1 MKQYHRALT
10 IAGSDP
16 SGGAGL
22 QADLKTFSALGV
34 FGTTAVGAVVDENT
48 VGVTGVHPVP
58 ESFVAGQIRSVLGDI
73 GTDAVKIG
81 MLHSSELIITV
92 LDTLREYP
100 EVGNIVLDPV
110 MVATSGDPLLMPEAI
125 GTLRDKLIPYS
136 TVITPNL
143 PEASLLLGATV
154 EHQDQFGDAVRALS
168 RLGHGQSRGISVL
181 LKAGHLEGSD
191 TLIDYFYDA
200 STDRVT
206 RLPTT
211 RIDTVNTHGTGCTLS
226 SAIAAFLA
234 KGYTLTEAAIGAHSY
249 LAKAIEAGA
258 AYRIGR
264 GHGPVCHFHNL
275 WPRV

>member
-34 FGTTAVGAVVDENT
+34 FGTTAVVAVVDENT

-181 LKAGHLEGSD
+181 LKAGHLLS
-191 TLIDYFYDA
+191 LIH
-200 STDRVT
+200 
-206 RLPTT
+206 
-211 RIDTVNTHGTGCTLS
+211 I
-226 SAIAAFLA
+226 
-234 KGYTLTEAAIGAHSY
+234 
-249 LAKAIEAGA
+249 
-258 AYRIGR
+258 
-264 GHGPVCHFHNL
+264 
-275 WPRV
+275 

>member
-1 MKQYHRALT
+1 
-10 IAGSDP
+10 
-16 SGGAGL
+16 
-22 QADLKTFSALGV
+22 
-34 FGTTAVGAVVDENT
+34 
-48 VGVTGVHPVP
+48 
-58 ESFVAGQIRSVLGDI
+58 
-73 GTDAVKIG
+73 
-81 MLHSSELIITV
+81 
-92 LDTLREYP
+92 
-100 EVGNIVLDPV
+100 
-110 MVATSGDPLLMPEAI
+110 MPEAI

-249 LAKAIEAGA
+249 LAKAIEAGLPTA
-258 AYRIGR
+258 
-264 GHGPVCHFHNL
+264 
-275 WPRV
+275 